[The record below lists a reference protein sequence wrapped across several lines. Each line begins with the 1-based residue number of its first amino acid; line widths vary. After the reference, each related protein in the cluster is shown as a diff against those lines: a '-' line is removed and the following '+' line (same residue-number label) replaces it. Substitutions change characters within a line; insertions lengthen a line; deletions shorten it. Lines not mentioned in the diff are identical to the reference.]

1 MAWALFL
8 VVAGIWA
15 VFLLPPLWAD
25 RRPSFFSPTRRQ
37 ALDGPGRHGGT
48 PPNTY
53 QSPSHPVGGGV
64 GGLDRAAVVTRRR
77 RALTIFVGT
86 ALVSL
91 VAVVVFGG
99 RWLLVLHGA
108 ADALLIWYVVMLRR
122 ITTASREMAAL
133 AAVADDEVETP
144 RVRVVGSS

>member
-37 ALDGPGRHGGT
+37 ALAGTAQRGGT

-53 QSPSHPVGGGV
+53 QSPSHPVGGGAV
-64 GGLDRAAVVTRRR
+64 GHDRATVLTRRR
-77 RALTIFVGT
+77 RALMILGGT
-86 ALVSL
+86 ALTSL

-99 RWLLVLHGA
+99 RWLLVVHGA
-108 ADALLIWYVVMLRR
+108 ADVLLVWYVVMLRR
-122 ITTASREMAAL
+122 IATVSREMVAL
-133 AAVADDEVETP
+133 AAESEDELEMP
-144 RVRVVGSS
+144 RVRVIGSS